1 MLRKGVPVKT
11 HLLAQSFL
19 LLGAM
24 ACAPIALAQ
33 GVTPAPGGIGIS
45 DTDTRAYDK
54 RDFSGLW
61 SRSAETYGQPGC
73 PECRE
78 PVGWPGYGFF
88 GDIPP
93 RTPEG
98 QRRMDLN
105 KPARGLELDSAAANA
120 RPDLDIGLRRAI
132 LPAFGN
138 DPEMR
143 CEPLGLARLITFA
156 GPGVAMEMVQVED
169 RILQRFEW
177 TWDSREIWMDGRA
190 SPNIDDY
197 LPRFNGYSVGTWE
210 GDTLVVVSNGFDER
224 QWLDQ
229 HGYPISA
236 EAVLEE
242 RWDRPSPNRLRVQ
255 LTLKDPL
262 LYTAP
267 WPASTKVWTLIP
279 KEAMAIAGWSGLLE
293 DRCVPSDE
301 SMFNETRDR
310 AAGLGGD

>member
-1 MLRKGVPVKT
+1 MKPILLT
-11 HLLAQSFL
+11 HSFI
-19 LLGAM
+19 LLGAL
-24 ACAPIALAQ
+24 ACAPLAFAQ
-33 GVTPAPGGIGIS
+33 LETPAPGGIGIS
-45 DTDTRAYDK
+45 DLETRTYDK

-61 SRSAETYGQPGC
+61 SRSAETYGLGPC

-88 GDIPP
+88 GDVPS

-98 QRRMDLN
+98 DRRLYLN

-177 TWDSREIWMDGRA
+177 TWDSREIWMDGRVA
-190 SPNIDDY
+190 PNIDDY

-210 GDTLVVVSNGFDER
+210 GDTLVVTSSGFDER

-242 RWDRPSPNRLRVQ
+242 RWDRPTPNRLRVR
-255 LTLKDPL
+255 LTLRDPL

-267 WPASTKVWTLIP
+267 WTASTKVWALIP
-279 KEAMAIAGWSGLLE
+279 KENMNIAGWSGILE

-301 SMFNETRDR
+301 SMFNQTRDR
-310 AAGLGGD
+310 AAGLGEEE